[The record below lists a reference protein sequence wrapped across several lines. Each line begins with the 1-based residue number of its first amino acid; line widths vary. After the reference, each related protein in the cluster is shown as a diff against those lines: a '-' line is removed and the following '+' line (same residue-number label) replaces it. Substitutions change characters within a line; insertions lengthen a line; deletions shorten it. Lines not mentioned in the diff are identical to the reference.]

1 MKPFFIELYLDEDV
15 DVLIAEL
22 LRARGF
28 KVTTTQ
34 ESRQLG
40 ATDEAQLAYAASHHK
55 TFFTHNRIDFE
66 KIADVYF
73 ASGKEHDGIIIGVR
87 RSPYEI
93 TRRLLSILND
103 ISADSMQN
111 QLRYI

>member
-15 DVLIAEL
+15 DVLLAEL

-40 ATDEAQLAYAASHHK
+40 ATDEA
-55 TFFTHNRIDFE
+55 
-66 KIADVYF
+66 
-73 ASGKEHDGIIIGVR
+73 
-87 RSPYEI
+87 
-93 TRRLLSILND
+93 
-103 ISADSMQN
+103 
-111 QLRYI
+111 